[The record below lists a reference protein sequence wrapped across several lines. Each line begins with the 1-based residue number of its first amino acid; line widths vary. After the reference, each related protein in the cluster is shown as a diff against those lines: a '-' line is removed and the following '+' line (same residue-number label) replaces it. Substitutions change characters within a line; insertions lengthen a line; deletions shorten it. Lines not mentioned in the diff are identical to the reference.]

1 MDSYRLHLQIFQ
13 WKDEHNV
20 FKETFQRYL
29 STIEQYLAQ
38 LPWNEDVL
46 NQSMSYSLMGG
57 GKRIRPVLAL
67 AAAEAVGRRPDA
79 ILPAAAALEIIH
91 TYSLIH
97 DDLPAM
103 DNDDYRRGRL
113 SNHKV
118 FGEANAILAGDALL
132 TYAFELLADPTLQH
146 VDRQL
151 RVIREVAVAAG
162 KTGMVGGQVLDMA
175 GEGKGLTLPD
185 IEAIHTAKTGALL
198 TVSARLGGILAGGT
212 ENQIE
217 ALTHYA
223 QALGLA
229 FQIKDDILDVVG
241 DSETLGKPAGSDL
254 RHEKATYP
262 SLLGLEGAKR
272 HLRTQVLKAQTALEP
287 LGESARFLMDLANY
301 IEQRQH

>member
-1 MDSYRLHLQIFQ
+1 
-13 WKDEHNV
+13 V
-20 FKETFQRYL
+20 FKVTFQRYL
-29 STIEQYLAQ
+29 TMIEQFLVQ
-38 LPWNEDVL
+38 LPWDKNIL
-46 NQSMSYSLMGG
+46 NQSMYYSLIGE

-67 AAAEAVGRRPDA
+67 ASAEAVGGDPES
-79 ILPAAAALEIIH
+79 ILPVAIALELIH

-132 TYAFELLADPTLQH
+132 TYAFELLADSGVGQPE
-146 VDRQL
+146 RQL
-151 RVIREVAVAAG
+151 RIIREVAIAAG
-162 KTGMVGGQVLDMA
+162 KDGMVGGQVADVV
-175 GEGKGLTLPD
+175 GEGKTLKLD
-185 IEAIHTAKTGALL
+185 EIEEIHKGKTGALL

-212 ENQIE
+212 EKQVK
-217 ALTHYA
+217 ALTDYA

-241 DSETLGKPAGSDL
+241 NSEILGKPAGSDL
-254 RHEKATYP
+254 RQGKATYV
-262 SLLGLEGAKR
+262 SLLGLEGAE
-272 HLRTQVLKAQTALEP
+272 HQLHVQILKAQSALKPFDE
-287 LGESARFLMDLANY
+287 GAIFLSELATF

>member
-1 MDSYRLHLQIFQ
+1 M
-13 WKDEHNV
+13 
-20 FKETFQRYL
+20 FKETFQSYV
-29 STIEQYLAQ
+29 TKVEQYLEK
-38 LPWNEDVL
+38 LPWSEGVL
-46 NQSMSYSLMGG
+46 EKSMSYSLMGG

-67 AAAEAVGRRPDA
+67 ASADAVGGDPEE
-79 ILPAAAALEIIH
+79 ILPAAVSLELIH

-118 FGEANAILAGDALL
+118 FGEAMAILAGDALL
-132 TYAFELLADPTLQH
+132 TYAFEILAESNLCRPE
-146 VDRQL
+146 RQL
-151 RVIREVAVAAG
+151 RVIREVAEAAG
-162 KTGMVGGQVLDMA
+162 KLGMVWGQVADLA
-175 GEGKGLTLPD
+175 GERKKLSLKE
-185 IEAIHTAKTGALL
+185 IEEIHKAKTGAML

-212 ENQIE
+212 EEQVK
-217 ALTHYA
+217 ALTDYA

-254 RHEKATYP
+254 RQGKSTYV
-262 SLLGLEGAKR
+262 SLLGLEGAGR
-272 HLRTQVLKAQTALEP
+272 ELHTQVVKAQAALQP
-287 LGESARFLMDLANY
+287 LEKKASFLSDLACY

>member
-1 MDSYRLHLQIFQ
+1 M
-13 WKDEHNV
+13 

-29 STIEQYLAQ
+29 NMIDQFLAQ
-38 LPWNEDVL
+38 LPWDKNIL
-46 NQSMSYSLMGG
+46 NQSMNYSLVGG

-67 AAAEAVGRRPDA
+67 ASAEVVGGNPEG
-79 ILPAAAALEIIH
+79 ILPAAVSLELIH

-132 TYAFELLADPTLQH
+132 TYAFELLADQQIG
-146 VDRQL
+146 VSERQL
-151 RVIREVAVAAG
+151 RIIREVAIAVG
-162 KTGMVGGQVLDMA
+162 KAGMVGGQAADMA
-175 GEGKGLTLPD
+175 GEGRTLTMNE
-185 IEAIHTAKTGALL
+185 IEEIHKAKTGALL
-198 TVSARLGGILAGGT
+198 TVSSRLGGILAGGT
-212 ENQIE
+212 EQQVE
-217 ALTHYA
+217 ALTAYA

-241 DSETLGKPAGSDL
+241 DSETLGKPIGSDQ
-254 RHEKATYP
+254 RQGKVTYV
-262 SLLGLEGAKR
+262 SLLGLEGAGRKM
-272 HLRTQVLKAQTALEP
+272 HDQIIKAQSALK
-287 LGESARFLMDLANY
+287 LFDKSAVFLSELAYY

>member
-1 MDSYRLHLQIFQ
+1 M
-13 WKDEHNV
+13 V
-20 FKETFQRYL
+20 
-29 STIEQYLAQ
+29 EQFLAQ
-38 LPWNEDVL
+38 LPWDKDIL
-46 NQSMSYSLMGG
+46 NQSMYYSLVGG

-67 AAAEAVGRRPDA
+67 ASAEAVGGNPEE
-79 ILPAAAALEIIH
+79 ILPAAVSLELIH

-118 FGEANAILAGDALL
+118 YGEAQAILAGDALL
-132 TYAFELLADPTLQH
+132 TYAFEFLADPGLSQPE
-146 VDRQL
+146 RQL
-151 RVIREVAVAAG
+151 RIIREVAVAAG
-162 KTGMVGGQVLDMA
+162 KVGMVGGQVADVA
-175 GEGKGLTLPD
+175 GEGKTLTLNE
-185 IEAIHTAKTGALL
+185 IEEIHKAKTGALL

-212 ENQIE
+212 EEQVK
-217 ALTHYA
+217 ALTDYA

-254 RHEKATYP
+254 RQGKSTYV
-262 SLLGLEGAKR
+262 SLLGLEGAGR
-272 HLRTQVLKAQTALEP
+272 ELHTQILKAQSALK
-287 LGESARFLMDLANY
+287 LFNESAIFLSELANY